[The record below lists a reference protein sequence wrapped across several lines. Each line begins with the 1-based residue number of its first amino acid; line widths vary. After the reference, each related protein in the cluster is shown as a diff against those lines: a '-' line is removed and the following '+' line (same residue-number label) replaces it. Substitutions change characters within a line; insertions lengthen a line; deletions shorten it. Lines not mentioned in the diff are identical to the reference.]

1 MVEVSIPSRRVGL
14 ESNSSFQACFASFAR
29 TFTSNPLCEVA
40 QDPLRDFVRSS
51 VAAELPRQLAVL
63 RKHLAG
69 AVPGHLGGHRCD
81 LVAKALLGL
90 LLLAA
95 ALLEVLPVRLDRV
108 PQ

>member
-1 MVEVSIPSRRVGL
+1 MVEVSIPSPRVGL

-51 VAAELPRQLAVL
+51 VAPELPHELAVL

-69 AVPGHLGGHRCD
+69 AVPGHLRGHRGD
-81 LVAKALLGL
+81 LVAQPLLRL

-95 ALLEVLPVRLDRV
+95 ALVQVLP
-108 PQ
+108 